1 MQIKPTSIIAFL
13 AISTMYVCLSCLG
26 MGALGE
32 YFWLFDLFSHFRLQ
46 YIALLT
52 GAGMIL
58 LMIGRWRH
66 GGLSLLVA
74 MVLVMPILFKYY
86 WQPSTVQAIPQP
98 NSVSL
103 LSFNVLT
110 SNKNKQAV
118 VDYIGDS
125 KPDFAFVM
133 ETDSQWVAALKTLE
147 ERYPYSV
154 FQPESNNFGLSF
166 LSQHKIVDYRIERL
180 EAGLA
185 TLIVYVEIEGTLLRI
200 IGTHPVPPVGKL
212 NSKQRD
218 SQLIK
223 VADLI
228 NEEPSIPT
236 VIAGDLNASIW
247 SHAFKKLKARAKLN
261 EPTHGYGLQ
270 TTWMSSS
277 ILFAI
282 PIDHILGNHLIR
294 FLGKKVDVPLGSDHN
309 PLWVEFSVVP
319 EYVAF

>member
-1 MQIKPTSIIAFL
+1 MQIKLSSIIAFL
-13 AISTMYVCLSCLG
+13 AISTLYVCLSFLV

-58 LMIGRWRH
+58 LMIGRWRY
-66 GGLSLLVA
+66 GGLSLLVVMA
-74 MVLVMPILFKYY
+74 LVMPILFKYY
-86 WQPSTVQAIPQP
+86 WQPSTVQTIPHT

-110 SNKNKQAV
+110 SNHNKQAV
-118 VDYIGDS
+118 VDYISDS
-125 KPDFAFVM
+125 KPDFAFAM
-133 ETDSQWVAALKTLE
+133 ETDSQWVAALKALE
-147 ERYPYSV
+147 KQYPYSV
-154 FQPESNNFGLSF
+154 YQPASNNFGLSF
-166 LSQHKIVDYRIERL
+166 LSKHKIVDYRIERL

-185 TLIVYVEIEGTLLRI
+185 TLIVYVEIHGTFLRI

-218 SQLIK
+218 SQLSK

-236 VIAGDLNASIW
+236 IIAGDLNTSIW

-261 EPTHGYGLQ
+261 EPTHGLGIQ
-270 TTWMSSS
+270 TTWKSNS

-282 PIDHILGNHLIR
+282 PIDHVLGNHLIR
-294 FLGKKVDVPLGSDHN
+294 FLGKKVDATLGSDHN
-309 PLWVEFSVVP
+309 PLRVEFSVVP
-319 EYVAF
+319 EYAGF